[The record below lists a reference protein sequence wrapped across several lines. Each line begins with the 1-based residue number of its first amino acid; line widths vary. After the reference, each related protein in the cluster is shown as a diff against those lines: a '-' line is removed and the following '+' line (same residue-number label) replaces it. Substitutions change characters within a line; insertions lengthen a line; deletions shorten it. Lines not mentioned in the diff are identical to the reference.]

1 MPYPALPYI
10 TLPCLSYLILPVI
23 TLPCLDYLPYFA
35 FPCLAVACL
44 SLPWHY
50 LLADNHLV
58 TYLQPY
64 SIHCTTWV
72 LAWGCIPN
80 LPLPCTHLT
89 THPSGTCCR
98 SLGVFTDRSLIRRF
112 CMRVITN
119 VYFEGFVLMLVLL
132 SSVLL
137 ALDTPS
143 LDDSSRL
150 ANVITICDLIFVA
163 CFSLEMCLKV
173 GS

>member
-1 MPYPALPYI
+1 MGAGMVL
-10 TLPCLSYLILPVI
+10 LS
-23 TLPCLDYLPYFA
+23 
-35 FPCLAVACL
+35 
-44 SLPWHY
+44 
-50 LLADNHLV
+50 
-58 TYLQPY
+58 
-64 SIHCTTWV
+64 
-72 LAWGCIPN
+72 N
-80 LPLPCTHLT
+80 LPLLRTYLRAHRF
-89 THPSGTCCR
+89 GTCCR
-98 SLGVFTDRSLIRRF
+98 SLGIFTDRSLIRRF

-163 CFSLEMCLKV
+163 CVSLEMWLKV